1 MFGSIELYA
10 GVLIALFLAGFVIR
24 ILLRRRSI
32 YTRKGIID
40 PLKVSIKDID
50 KMEDGKEFE
59 EYLYR
64 LFLALGYEDTYK
76 TVSSRDF
83 GADLV
88 FTDRDG
94 ERNVIQAKRYAESNP
109 VGLSAVQEI
118 YSSMRY
124 YGASKSIVIAS
135 SRYTEACE
143 ILAGYNGV
151 KLIDRSGLVEIIQ
164 LFKSNQITSVMEMI
178 EDEPEFILDLEE
190 RPPVGSRKVRLSS
203 RERDG

>member
-1 MFGSIELYA
+1 MFGSMELY
-10 GVLIALFLAGFVIR
+10 LIALLAVILAVIVIR
-24 ILLRRRSI
+24 ILLKRKSI

-40 PLKVSIKDID
+40 PMKVSIKDID
-50 KMEDGKEFE
+50 RMEDGKEFE

-64 LFLALGYEDTYK
+64 LFLAVGYEDAYK

-109 VGLSAVQEI
+109 VGISAVQEI

-135 SRYTEACE
+135 SRYTDACE

-151 KLIDRSGLVEIIQ
+151 RLIDRSELIDMID
-164 LFKSNQITSVMEMI
+164 LFKSGKHTPVMDLI
-178 EDEPEFILDLEE
+178 EEEPDLILDIDDDHPGEA
-190 RPPVGSRKVRLSS
+190 RKVRLSS
-203 RERDG
+203 RARS

>member
-1 MFGSIELYA
+1 MFGSYEIYIAALLVIIVV
-10 GVLIALFLAGFVIR
+10 GLIIR
-24 ILLRRRSI
+24 GLLKRRSI
-32 YTRKGIID
+32 YNRKGIID
-40 PLKVSIKDID
+40 PTKVSIRDID

-64 LFLALGYEDTYK
+64 LFVALGYEDAYK
-76 TVSSRDF
+76 TVGSRDF

-88 FTDRDG
+88 FTDRG
-94 ERNVIQAKRYAESNP
+94 GSRNVIQAKRYAESNP

-124 YGASKSIVIAS
+124 YGAQKSIVIAS

-151 KLIDRSGLVEIIQ
+151 RLIDRSELKEMID
-164 LFKSNQITSVMEMI
+164 LFKANEWMEVMDII
-178 EDEPEFILDLEE
+178 EAEPELILDAWDEGMKVE
-190 RPPVGSRKVRLSS
+190 KKASR
-203 RERDG
+203 

>member
-1 MFGSIELYA
+1 MELYLA
-10 GVLIALFLAGFVIR
+10 ALLAVILVGFVIR
-24 ILLRRRSI
+24 LLLKRRSI

-40 PLKVSIKDID
+40 PMKVSIKDID
-50 KMEDGKEFE
+50 RMEDGKEFE

-64 LFLALGYEDTYK
+64 LFLALGYEDAYK

-151 KLIDRSGLVEIIQ
+151 RLIDRSELIDMID
-164 LFKSNQITSVMEMI
+164 LFKSNQITPVMDLI
-178 EDEPEFILDLEE
+178 EEEPDLILDMDEE
-190 RPPVGSRKVRLSS
+190 HPGGGRKIRLSS
-203 RERDG
+203 KARS

>member
-1 MFGSIELYA
+1 MFGSMELYL
-10 GVLIALFLAGFVIR
+10 VALLAVILAGFVIR
-24 ILLRRRSI
+24 ILLKRKSI

-50 KMEDGKEFE
+50 RMEDGKEFE

-64 LFLALGYEDTYK
+64 LFLALGYEDAYK

-151 KLIDRSGLVEIIQ
+151 RLIDRSELIDMID
-164 LFKSNQITSVMEMI
+164 LFKSSKHTLVMDLI
-178 EDEPEFILDLEE
+178 EEEPDLILDIDDDHPGEAK
-190 RPPVGSRKVRLSS
+190 KVRLSS
-203 RERDG
+203 RVRS

>member
-1 MFGSIELYA
+1 MFGSMELYL
-10 GVLIALFLAGFVIR
+10 VALLAVILAGFVIR
-24 ILLRRRSI
+24 ILLKRKSI

-50 KMEDGKEFE
+50 RMEDGKEFE

-64 LFLALGYEDTYK
+64 LFLALGYEDAYK

-109 VGLSAVQEI
+109 VGISAVQEI

-151 KLIDRSGLVEIIQ
+151 RLIDRSELIDMID
-164 LFKSNQITSVMEMI
+164 LFKSSKHTLVMDLI
-178 EDEPEFILDLEE
+178 EEEPDLILDIDDDHPGEAK
-190 RPPVGSRKVRLSS
+190 KVRLSS
-203 RERDG
+203 RVRS

>member
-1 MFGSIELYA
+1 MFGSMELYL
-10 GVLIALFLAGFVIR
+10 VALLAVILAGFVIR
-24 ILLRRRSI
+24 ILLKRKSI

-50 KMEDGKEFE
+50 RMEDGKEFE

-64 LFLALGYEDTYK
+64 LFLALGYEDAYK

-151 KLIDRSGLVEIIQ
+151 RLIDRSELIDMID
-164 LFKSNQITSVMEMI
+164 LFKSSKHTLVMDLI
-178 EDEPEFILDLEE
+178 EEEPDLILDIDDDHPGET
-190 RPPVGSRKVRLSS
+190 RKVRLSS
-203 RERDG
+203 RVRS

>member
-1 MFGSIELYA
+1 MFGSIEIYIVVLL
-10 GVLIALFLAGFVIR
+10 VLIIAGLVIR
-24 ILLRRRSI
+24 GLVKRRSI
-32 YTRKGIID
+32 YTRKGVID
-40 PLKVSIKDID
+40 PMKVTIRDID
-50 KMEDGKEFE
+50 RMEDGKEFE

-64 LFLALGYEDTYK
+64 LFVALGYEDAYK

-94 ERNVIQAKRYAESNP
+94 QRNVIQAKRYAESNP

-124 YGASKSIVIAS
+124 YGADKSIVIAS
-135 SRYTEACE
+135 SRYTDACE

-151 KLIDRSGLVEIIQ
+151 KLIDRVDLIEMID
-164 LFKSNQITSVMEMI
+164 LFKSNELTEVMDI
-178 EDEPEFILDLEE
+178 LEDEPELIVDLRED
-190 RPPVGSRKVRLSS
+190 PLKVEKKSKAGTR
-203 RERDG
+203 G

>member
-1 MFGSIELYA
+1 MELYLA
-10 GVLIALFLAGFVIR
+10 ALLALMLVVIVIR
-24 ILLRRRSI
+24 IWLKRKSI

-40 PLKVSIKDID
+40 PMKVSIKDID
-50 KMEDGKEFE
+50 RMEDGKEFE

-64 LFLALGYEDTYK
+64 LFLALGYEDAYK

-118 YSSMRY
+118 YTSMRY
-124 YGASKSIVIAS
+124 YGASKSTVIAS

-143 ILAGYNGV
+143 ILASCNGV
-151 KLIDRSGLVEIIQ
+151 RLIDRSELIDMID
-164 LFKSNQITSVMEMI
+164 LFKSSQHTQVMDLI
-178 EDEPEFILDLEE
+178 EEEPELILDMDEE
-190 RPPVGSRKVRLSS
+190 DSGKAKKIRLSS
-203 RERDG
+203 RKRD